1 VWPDERITRLVSENF
16 LAGRVHP
23 KDGEIFGRLGEQYG
37 APWTPTTLLL
47 DPQGV
52 ERHRIEGFL
61 PVEEFL
67 AQLHLGLGHLAFH
80 ASRWEEARSH
90 YREVADKFADT
101 DAAPEAVYWEGVARY
116 KESGD
121 AVALRET
128 AETFDKKYQDSIW
141 SKKASVWKP
150 NVAA

>member
-1 VWPDERITRLVSENF
+1 MIRLVSENF
-16 LAGRVHP
+16 LTGRVHP
-23 KDGEIFGRLGEQYG
+23 KDGEVFGRLGEQYG

-47 DPQGV
+47 DSEGV

-61 PVEEFL
+61 PGDEFL
-67 AQLHLGLGHLAFH
+67 AQLHLGLGHLAFQ
-80 ASRWEEARSH
+80 ANRWHEAQSH
-90 YREVADKFADT
+90 YREVVKDFAET

-116 KESGD
+116 KETGD
-121 AVALRET
+121 AGALRET
-128 AETFDKKYQDSIW
+128 AEAFDKKYQDSIW